1 MAAVVSLEE
10 LSSIIRQG
18 ASEWNAWRSNHSGD
32 LPKLDGIEL
41 EGLDLAGA
49 NFSGLSMRNSR
60 IENCKF
66 LGAQFLSTDLRGASL
81 KGSYFERSRLIATK
95 LENADLS
102 GANLQYANILSV
114 STRGANLSSID
125 FSGHDLGAFDL
136 REVQLRGAL
145 LRGQNLSGL
154 DFSGIDLSDADLRET
169 NLSACSFNESMLTG
183 ANLEGAKLN
192 ATLFRKADLARA
204 QLRGLDASGIDF
216 SGASLRDADLRE
228 ARLVGAH
235 LCGACL
241 TGAKLWKVEST
252 GWDISGVE
260 CEYAF
265 WSKLEAEKSRYQKRE
280 FERLFT
286 QAATIDL
293 KYPRRLSAAEMTTL
307 PILLEHLQALHWG
320 VILRLKSIT
329 DVSGGSLVSLVME
342 ECGGLNPSD
351 VREDLA
357 REAQRIQAAQ
367 LVMRDD
373 VKIQYQ
379 MKEELA
385 HIKEKFWPRLLELAA
400 EHESE
405 QSRQLTVVL
414 MDIKDF
420 SSWEQD
426 ELSERLALFRGL
438 LKPILNK
445 WQASYPNME
454 GDSLRVTFRNASAAL
469 ACACMMEGVLDA
481 AGFEVRIGVELGEV
495 SVIMNEV
502 TEVSDLEGTA
512 VSMAARLEA
521 AAQPGEVLVTERV
534 RYYTEHKG
542 MFHFEPVKVKLTKK
556 VGTLKRGEELDCYR
570 VNLVGSI
577 LQLT

>member
-1 MAAVVSLEE
+1 MISVS
-10 LSSIIRQG
+10 S
-18 ASEWNAWRSNHSGD
+18 
-32 LPKLDGIEL
+32 
-41 EGLDLAGA
+41 
-49 NFSGLSMRNSR
+49 FS
-60 IENCKF
+60 F
-66 LGAQFLSTDLRGASL
+66 GAQFLSTDLRGASL
-81 KGSYFERSRLIATK
+81 KGCNFERARLIATK
-95 LENADLS
+95 LERSDLS
-102 GANLQYANILSV
+102 GAHLQSANILSV
-114 STRGANLSSID
+114 STRGANLSGID
-125 FSGHDLGAFDL
+125 FTGHDLGAFDL
-136 REVQLRGAL
+136 RGVKLCSAL
-145 LRGQNLSGL
+145 LRGQDLSGIDFSGL
-154 DFSGIDLSDADLRET
+154 DLSESDLRET
-169 NLSACSFNESMLTG
+169 NLRASTFNECQLAG
-183 ANLEGAKLN
+183 VNFEGASLLG
-192 ATLFRKADLARA
+192 AQFRKANLSRA
-204 QLRGLDASGIDF
+204 QLRGLDASSIDF
-216 SGASLRDADLRE
+216 SDANLTDADLRE
-228 ARLVGAH
+228 ARLLGAQ
-235 LCGACL
+235 LRGACL
-241 TGAKLWKVEST
+241 TGAKLWKVESA

-286 QAATIDL
+286 QATTIDL
-293 KYPRRLSAAEMTTL
+293 KYPRRLSTAEMTTL

-329 DVSGGSLVSLVME
+329 DVAGGSLVSLVME

-351 VREDLA
+351 VRDDLA

-367 LVMRDD
+367 LAMRDD
-373 VKIQYQ
+373 VKMQYQ

-512 VSMAARLEA
+512 VNMAARLEA

-542 MFHFEPVKVKLTKK
+542 MFNFEPAKVKLTKN

-570 VNLVGSI
+570 VTLAGPI
-577 LQLT
+577 LQLA